1 LQENGYNLTSS
12 SYVEEASLQRQV
24 AHFFSHMWN
33 LVWFKKGCE
42 RKMGYTKG
50 IKEKRGREWGTRNNK
65 EGEHDQSALFACMEM
80 S

>member
-1 LQENGYNLTSS
+1 
-12 SYVEEASLQRQV
+12 
-24 AHFFSHMWN
+24 
-33 LVWFKKGCE
+33 
-42 RKMGYTKG
+42 MGYTKG